1 MTRFSLQLPVF
12 ALIALITVGT
22 MQQDRIRADET
33 VCGEYGTSVIFAA
46 SVAEAA
52 EQAVKEEKLVF
63 VLHVSGVFE
72 ESNFT

>member
-22 MQQDRIRADET
+22 IQQDRTLADET

-46 SVAEAA
+46 SAAEAA
-52 EQAVKEEKLVF
+52 EQAIKEEKLVF
-63 VLHVSGVFE
+63 VLHVSGLFE